1 MQRLNNDAAAWQEA
15 MRPSGNVFGRS
26 FGQLDHLRLHAQALG
41 QSWIRGLWAA
51 ERLYR
56 ST

>member
-1 MQRLNNDAAAWQEA
+1 LNNDAAAWQEA